1 MIICI
6 VKCFVDGNMKKY
18 CVEFNYNCC
27 SHYVVDAVNEDE
39 AIEKASELDWKLKRK
54 DREEWYDNMDIELD
68 ETQVWEERP

>member
-54 DREEWYDNMDIELD
+54 DREE
-68 ETQVWEERP
+68 

>member
-18 CVEFNYNCC
+18 CVEFNYNSC

-54 DREEWYDNMDIELD
+54 DREEWYDNLDIELD